1 MKTTVY
7 RPLIKV
13 LKWQKKKKQKTY
25 HQEMPR
31 QELKAIPVRFTH
43 NKQGPTMHTLDEQS
57 I

>member
-13 LKWQKKKKQKTY
+13 LKWQKKKKKKTY